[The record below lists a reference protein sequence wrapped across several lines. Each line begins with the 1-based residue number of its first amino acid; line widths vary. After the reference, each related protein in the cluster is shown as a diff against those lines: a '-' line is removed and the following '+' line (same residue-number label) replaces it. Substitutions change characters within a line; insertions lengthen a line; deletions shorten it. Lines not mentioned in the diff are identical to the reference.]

1 MRTDSAAILRSA
13 FSDSI
18 RLGTLE
24 TFLSGL
30 RADELQRLHY
40 DFGLWARDDQ
50 LPPACAVG
58 GGPWTTW
65 LMLGGRGAGKTRA
78 GAEWVRAIV
87 GGLEPSGPA
96 TRVALVGETLADARA
111 VMVEGVSGL
120 LAVHPPHAKPLYE
133 PSKRQVTW
141 PNGAIAQIFSADDP
155 ESLRGPQFS
164 AAWCDELCKWR
175 RPEETW
181 DMLQFGLRLGTSPR
195 QVVTT
200 TPRPTKLLK
209 ALIADPLTAVTRVST
224 AANEANLAPG
234 FLDAIVG
241 RYRGTRL
248 GRQELDAELLED
260 RPDALWPRDLIE
272 RARVR
277 VTPELRR
284 VVVAV
289 DPPASSGPHAD
300 ACGIIVVGLGE
311 DGRAYVLADRTRER
325 VSPLEWARA
334 VVRAYRRFEADRIV
348 AKVNQGGELVET
360 VIRQV
365 DASVPVRSVR
375 AMRGKWLRAEPVAA
389 LYEQGRVAHVGTF
402 PELEDEMSDFG
413 PDGLSGGASPDR
425 VDALVWALTDLMLRG
440 LAEPRVRF
448 V

>member
-24 TFLSGL
+24 AFLSGL
-30 RADELQRLHY
+30 DAHELQRLHY
-40 DFGLWARDDQ
+40 DFELWARDDQ
-50 LPPACAVG
+50 LPPALAAG

-87 GGLEPSGPA
+87 QRPDA
-96 TRVALVGETLADARA
+96 CDMRVALIGETLADARS

-133 PSKRQVTW
+133 PSKRQITW

-155 ESLRGPQFS
+155 QSLRGPQFS

-175 RPEETW
+175 RPDETW
-181 DMLQFGLRLGTSPR
+181 DILQFGLRLGVSPR

-209 ALIADPLTAVTRVST
+209 ALLADPLNAVTRVST
-224 AANEANLAPG
+224 SANEANLAPG

-248 GRQELDAELLED
+248 GRQELDAELLEE

-272 RARVR
+272 RARVCIA
-277 VTPELRR
+277 PEISR

-289 DPPASSGPHAD
+289 DPPASSGAHAD

-311 DGRAYVLADRTRER
+311 DGRAYVLADRTRQR
-325 VSPLEWARA
+325 ASPLEWARA
-334 VVRAYRRFEADRIV
+334 VVRAYRRFEADRV
-348 AKVNQGGELVET
+348 VVEVNQGGELVET
-360 VIRQV
+360 VIRQI

-413 PDGLSGGASPDR
+413 PEGLSGGASPDR

-440 LAEPRVRF
+440 LAEPRIRF

>member
-18 RLGTLE
+18 RLRTLE
-24 TFLSGL
+24 AFLAGL
-30 RADELQRLHY
+30 SPGDLNFLHY
-40 DFGLWARDDQ
+40 NFELWARDDQ
-50 LPPACAVG
+50 LPPASAESG
-58 GGPWTTW
+58 APWTVW

-78 GAEWVRAIV
+78 GAEWVR
-87 GGLEPSGPA
+87 GLVQRSDA
-96 TRVALVGETLADARA
+96 SDMRVALIGETLADARA

-120 LAVHPPHAKPLYE
+120 LAVHPPAARPNFE

-141 PNGAIAQIFSADDP
+141 PNGAIAQLYSAEDP

-175 RPEETW
+175 RPDETW
-181 DMLQFGLRLGTSPR
+181 DMLQFGLRLGTRPR
-195 QVVTT
+195 QMVTT

-224 AANEANLAPG
+224 KANEVNLAPG
-234 FLDAIVG
+234 FLESIVG

-260 RPDALWPRDLIE
+260 RADALWPRNLIE

-277 VTPELRR
+277 VAPELRR

-289 DPPASSGPHAD
+289 DPPAGSGPRSD
-300 ACGIIVVGLGE
+300 ACGIVVAGTAA
-311 DGRAYVLADRTRER
+311 DDRAYVLADWTRER
-325 VSPLEWARA
+325 ASPLDWAGA
-334 VVRAYRRFEADRIV
+334 VIAAFRRYAADRVVVEI
-348 AKVNQGGELVET
+348 NQGGELVET
-360 VIRQV
+360 VIRQI
-365 DASVPVRSVR
+365 DRSVPVRTVR

-389 LYEQGRVAHVGTF
+389 LYEQGRVSHVGAL

-440 LAEPRVRF
+440 AEPRIRWV
-448 V
+448 